1 MIKALKT
8 GHLGGLAIDV
18 YEEEGDV
25 FFEDLSDKVI
35 KDDELMR
42 LTTFPNVLITG
53 HQAFLT
59 YEALTNIA
67 QTTRANIDAFTTG
80 GPLPN
85 EV

>member
-67 QTTRANIDAFTTG
+67 QTTRANIDAFTAG